1 MTLSL
6 ASQHAAS
13 EGSQAAKPACSAL
26 RLVPGGAA
34 APSSPRP
41 QGSRAAAT
49 VSDEQVIEA
58 VQRGDDRVAR
68 LLYERLYAVVD
79 RTLFRVFGRREC
91 DHDDLV
97 QAVFEQIVITL
108 TRRSYAHGCNLKTWA
123 GSIAHHVASTA
134 LRSRRRERRVV
145 DRGAHIESSNV
156 VVRANAEAMTL
167 ARIELAHVRE
177 HLLAMK
183 PKHAEA
189 VFFHDV
195 LGHPLTEVAVLTRV
209 SVSAATSRLVRG
221 RRELYRRL
229 DAELAS

>member
-1 MTLSL
+1 VTLAL
-6 ASQHAAS
+6 ASRRTTPEGAS
-13 EGSQAAKPACSAL
+13 ANECSGL
-26 RLVPGGAA
+26 RLVPREA
-34 APSSPRP
+34 SSPSP
-41 QGSRAAAT
+41 I
-49 VSDEQVIEA
+49 SDEQVIDA

-68 LLYERLYAVVD
+68 LLYDRLYAVVD
-79 RTLFRVFGRREC
+79 RTLFRVFGRREN

-108 TRRSYAHGCNLKTWA
+108 TRRSYARGCNLKTWA
-123 GSIAHHVASTA
+123 ASIAHHVASTA

-145 DRGAHIESSNV
+145 DRGASIESLQALP
-156 VVRANAEAMTL
+156 RANAEAMTV
-167 ARIELAHVRE
+167 ARIELGHVRE

-195 LGHPLTEVAVLTRV
+195 LGHPLAEVAELTHV